1 MDSFHPTE
9 IQWHRIVETN
19 PQNILS
25 KFTIAGSGKRSAS
38 GELVNVDELM
48 ENVQFVPAAGLGYAQ
63 R

>member
-1 MDSFHPTE
+1 MDSFHPLE
-9 IQWHRIVETN
+9 IQWHRIVKTD

-25 KFTIAGSGKRSAS
+25 KFTIS
-38 GELVNVDELM
+38 GELVNVDKLM

>member
-9 IQWHRIVETN
+9 IQWHRIIKSD

-25 KFTIAGSGKRSAS
+25 KFTISGYRKRSAS
-38 GELVNVDELM
+38 GELVNLDKLM
-48 ENVQFVPAAGLGYAQ
+48 KNVQFVPAAGLGYAQ

>member
-9 IQWHRIVETN
+9 IQWHRVVKTG
-19 PQNILS
+19 PKNILS
-25 KFTIAGSGKRSAS
+25 KFTISGSRKRSAS
-38 GELVNVDELM
+38 GELVNVDKLM